1 MSRTSFEGAL
11 EAGPG
16 GGALVRLPAEAVTS
30 LGATRVRVRGTL
42 NGVDFRSSTMPTGGG
57 AACLGV
63 HKATR
68 QAAGAALGDRV
79 QVEVELDQSPRE
91 VELPP
96 ELAQAFAADPA
107 LRSAFEGLAFTH
119 RREQAE
125 WIGAAKRPETRAR
138 RLAETLQRLRT
149 PASGQA

>member
-1 MSRTSFEGAL
+1 MSRTFEGAL

-16 GGALVRLPAEAVTS
+16 GGALVRLPPEVVAS
-30 LGATRVRVRGTL
+30 LGGTRVRVRGTL

-68 QAAGAALGDRV
+68 EAAGAAFGDRV
-79 QVEVELDQSPRE
+79 QVAVELDQSPRE

-96 ELAQAFAADPA
+96 ELAQALAADPA

-138 RLAETLQRLRT
+138 RLGETLERLRT
-149 PASGQA
+149 LDSKRG